1 MARELSRKTRTE
13 EVFVT
18 NTITRRGLL
27 TGAAAMVAAP
37 TIVSASALGRQGKTA
52 PSKQITIGV
61 IGVGYQARGHVNY
74 LIRNDDVKV
83 LAVCDVDTTR
93 RDNAKKIV
101 EDWYSNDK
109 AYKGCAAYNDFR
121 EVIARKD
128 IDAVLIGT
136 PDHWHAA
143 VAVAAMQ
150 SGKDVYCEK
159 PLTLT
164 IAEAKLLIECAH
176 KHKRIL
182 QTGSQQRS
190 SKEFRTACEAVRNGR
205 IGKVKQVYV
214 GIGGTSRPCDL
225 PGETP
230 EPGLDW
236 NMWLGQA
243 PERPYNS
250 ILSPRG
256 IHNFFPNWRDYRE
269 FSGGMMTDWG
279 AHHFDIA
286 QWGLGMDESGPIE
299 ITPPTDPKA
308 DHGLRYLY
316 ANGVE
321 MFHNN
326 YKAPDGKDRDGVHF
340 VGDSGVIHVNRGQLE
355 SWPPNIVTD
364 PLGASEKPLYKSSN
378 HQQNWIDCIKSRE
391 KPICSV
397 EIGAHSATVCHL
409 GNLAYWHGRTLK
421 WDPAKWQ
428 FVNDKEAD
436 TWRDRERRS
445 PWKLPKA

>member
-1 MARELSRKTRTE
+1 M
-13 EVFVT
+13 T
-18 NTITRRGLL
+18 NTISRRGLL
-27 TGAAAMVAAP
+27 AGTAGLIAAP
-37 TIVSASALGRQGKTA
+37 TIVSASALGRQGTTA
-52 PSKQITIGV
+52 PSKKITIGV

-93 RDNAKKIV
+93 RENARKIV

-109 AYKGCAAYNDFR
+109 EYKGCSTYIDFR
-121 EVIARKD
+121 ELIARKD

-136 PDHWHAA
+136 PDHWHAL
-143 VAVAAMQ
+143 VATAAMQ

-164 IAEAKLLIECAH
+164 IAEAKLLIDCAH

-214 GIGGTSRPCDL
+214 GVGPTSRPCDL
-225 PGETP
+225 TGEP
-230 EPGLDW
+230 LEPGLDW

-243 PERPYNS
+243 PDRPYNS

-256 IHNFFPNWRDYRE
+256 IHNFFPNWRNYRE

-286 QWGLGMDESGPIE
+286 QWGMGMDNSGPVE
-299 ITPPTDPKA
+299 VYPAGWEGYPTLTYKYATGVPMSL
-308 DHGLRYLY
+308 GN
-316 ANGVE
+316 ANGVKFTGE
-321 MFHNN
+321 
-326 YKAPDGKDRDGVHF
+326 DGV
-340 VGDSGVIHVNRGQLE
+340 IEVNRGFISPE
-355 SWPPNIVTD
+355 SVKKFQPG
-364 PLGASEKPLYKSSN
+364 PLDIDVRRGRFHYDD
-378 HQQNWIDCIKSRE
+378 WIECIKTRQ
-391 KPICSV
+391 KPICDV
-397 EIGAHSATVCHL
+397 EIGARSATVCHL
-409 GNLAYWHGRTLK
+409 GNICNWVRRPIK
-421 WDPAKWQ
+421 WDP
-428 FVNDKEAD
+428 VKEEIIGDPEASRWLSRPYRAP
-436 TWRDRERRS
+436 WR
-445 PWKLPKA
+445 LG